1 MAETKERFVLECKA
15 TLGGFSVD
23 RDGEMTVKLKIPQI
37 YYVEATKLGLL
48 VQKVLDVRVEEEKDL
63 FNTSGDK
70 PPKEKK
76 EESSVTD

>member
-63 FNTSGDK
+63 FNTSK

-76 EESSVTD
+76 EESSATD

>member
-63 FNTSGDK
+63 FNTS
-70 PPKEKK
+70 PKEKK
-76 EESSVTD
+76 EESSATD